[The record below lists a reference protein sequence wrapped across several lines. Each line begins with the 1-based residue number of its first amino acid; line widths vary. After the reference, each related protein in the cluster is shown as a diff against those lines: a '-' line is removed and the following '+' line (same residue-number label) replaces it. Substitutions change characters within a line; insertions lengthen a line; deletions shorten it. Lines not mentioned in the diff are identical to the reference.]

1 MESLILHVLSK
12 DPARRP
18 QSAEEFRQLLLAVPH
33 GNDAAGKAERATH
46 DPRPGVATQAQGS
59 SQRAQTRAKAA
70 GGARKRLIPSSA
82 IAGAAAVALLAGL
95 ALRWRRS
102 NRDRPIL
109 GMSAVAMPGSGDA
122 ARAREL
128 VRSAAQR
135 EAASDH
141 GAARDL
147 LLQAIEADPENAE
160 AHYRL
165 GGLFRGSQPEKARQ
179 EYAAAKRLDAAKYGD
194 SVDAILKS
202 P

>member
-1 MESLILHVLSK
+1 
-12 DPARRP
+12 
-18 QSAEEFRQLLLAVPH
+18 
-33 GNDAAGKAERATH
+33 
-46 DPRPGVATQAQGS
+46 
-59 SQRAQTRAKAA
+59 
-70 GGARKRLIPSSA
+70 
-82 IAGAAAVALLAGL
+82 
-95 ALRWRRS
+95 
-102 NRDRPIL
+102 
-109 GMSAVAMPGSGDA
+109 MSAVAMPGSGDA